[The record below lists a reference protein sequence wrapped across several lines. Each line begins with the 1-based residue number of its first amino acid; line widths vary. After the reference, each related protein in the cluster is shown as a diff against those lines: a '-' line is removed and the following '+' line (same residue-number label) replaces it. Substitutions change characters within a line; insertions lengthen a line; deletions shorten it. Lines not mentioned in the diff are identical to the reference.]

1 MDNVFIEALQF
12 LCEINWAWR
21 IIWCCHMIFNI
32 RPGGKLECMDC
43 HLAALARPTSF
54 DYSTC
59 TMPCCNCL
67 GNTRN
72 ERERTRKEGMMARW
86 RRKLLIQWLK
96 MRCISS
102 SGEIQQTVPYLDVH
116 NDKLECNTCHHHS
129 STWTPRRILHM
140 WYLATTLASDG
151 HCRGMVDLLHCRPN
165 ERLWNLRI
173 ELLRNF
179 QFLNVRRDFL
189 HTDC

>member
-1 MDNVFIEALQF
+1 MLSYIQHPSGGQAGVHGLSSCSIGSTHQFWLLDLYDAMLQ
-12 LCEINWAWR
+12 L
-21 IIWCCHMIFNI
+21 
-32 RPGGKLECMDC
+32 P
-43 HLAALARPTSF
+43 
-54 DYSTC
+54 
-59 TMPCCNCL
+59 
-67 GNTRN
+67 NTRN
-72 ERERTRKEGMMARW
+72 VRTQDGEM
-86 RRKLLIQWLK
+86 RRKLLIQWRK

-102 SGEIQQTVPYLDVH
+102 SGENQQTVPYLDVH

-151 HCRGMVDLLHCRPN
+151 HCQDIVDLLHCRPN